1 MFRIK
6 YSLDQFTLAE
16 AFSISERFVQ
26 STRRPYHVMLAQDRL
41 ATLHGMGRPPLN
53 VQRTHLNLDPDDIAR
68 VTAIVGRKG
77 LSKFVRDAIRQQ
89 HDRIAPGEEQAGPPF
104 FESDGGHE
112 PRLSVSG
119 RATVFSILRK
129 KGKSLDEMQRAFGF
143 ADPIDFLHALMGHK
157 PLPDQAASAIV
168 IFTILSVRAS
178 MIHVV

>member
-1 MFRIK
+1 
-6 YSLDQFTLAE
+6 
-16 AFSISERFVQ
+16 
-26 STRRPYHVMLAQDRL
+26 
-41 ATLHGMGRPPLN
+41 MGRKPLYLT
-53 VQRTHLNLDPDDIAR
+53 RTHLNIDPSDLAR
-68 VTAIVGRKG
+68 IEAIVGRKG

-89 HDRIAPGEEQAGPPF
+89 LDRIAPGEEQAGPPF

-157 PLPDQAASAIV
+157 PLPDQAASVIV
-168 IFTILSVRAS
+168 SEMLGKLYSRE
-178 MIHVV
+178 